1 MVAQNYAGAVR
12 AGAMAAA
19 RIHRDMALKETIE
32 ARGGNVDV
40 FKAIHQLDVPLLL
53 RPLKGLLGAF
63 LNEPSPG
70 ILVTTER
77 PMSIQRFTAAHELGH
92 YIMKHEPSLD
102 DESMLRRMP
111 INAQPAS
118 DLQEVEADAF
128 ATAFMLPAWL
138 LGWHMMR
145 QGWTVENFRRPSTV
159 YQLALRLGASYEATC
174 WTLVRNNLIDRK
186 LARELLLTK
195 PRQLKAGLL
204 KPYEPENYRGDVWLL
219 TERDADTRIDGSRN
233 DHFVLRLKEHSGGG
247 YLWDMDQLN
256 ASGFAIV
263 REELEAVDGDG
274 VGGPVV
280 RRVTAQPTSS
290 YRGTMALDERRP
302 WDPDDAPLTS
312 LEVEFDLTGPEEEGL
327 SRAERRDLLEAA

>member
-19 RIHRDMALKETIE
+19 RIHRDMTLKETIE

-63 LNEPSPG
+63 LNKPSPG

-92 YIMKHEPSLD
+92 FIMKHEPSLD

-128 ATAFMLPAWL
+128 ATAFMLPVWL

-145 QGWTVENFRRPSTV
+145 QGWTVDNFRRPSTV

-195 PRQLKAGLL
+195 PRELKAGLL
-204 KPYEPENYRGDVWLL
+204 EPYEPENYRGDVWLL
-219 TERDADTRIDGSRN
+219 TEKDADTRIDGSRN

-302 WDPDDAPLTS
+302 WDPDDTPLTS

>member
-19 RIHRDMALKETIE
+19 RIHRDMTLKETIE

-40 FKAIHQLDVPLLL
+40 FKAIHQLDVTLLL

-159 YQLALRLGASYEATC
+159 YQFALRLGASYEATC

-195 PRQLKAGLL
+195 PRELKAGLL
-204 KPYEPENYRGDVWLL
+204 EPYEPENYRGDVWLL
-219 TERDADTRIDGSRN
+219 TEKDADTRIDGSRN

-290 YRGTMALDERRP
+290 YRGTMAIDERRP
-302 WDPDDAPLTS
+302 WDLDDAPLTS